1 MPNTCEGVPEEV
13 GVMAGYCAA
22 IVNNVSD
29 VEAVLWRCRSCKW
42 FRPNGEHVCGDWRKA
57 EKP

>member
-1 MPNTCEGVPEEV
+1 
-13 GVMAGYCAA
+13 MAGYCAA

-42 FRPNGEHVCGDWRKA
+42 FHPNGEHVCGDFRPRP
-57 EKP
+57 EG